1 MLIWWGIKILAGC
14 LIYPELPKLRSQTPS
29 APSIFMAKYVSEG
42 ETLWVK
48 RTSGRLVPLANVD
61 YEIVKILPGAEKG
74 RLVYIPFIYRKVAK
88 DEI

>member
-1 MLIWWGIKILAGC
+1 MPDYEKLFRWIPLEDLLNPVESGLHMVYKDYWWV
-14 LIYPELPKLRSQTPS
+14 
-29 APSIFMAKYVSEG
+29 VSEG
-42 ETLWVK
+42 ETLWVR

>member
-1 MLIWWGIKILAGC
+1 MPDYERLFHWIPLEDLINPMESGLHIVYKDYWWV
-14 LIYPELPKLRSQTPS
+14 
-29 APSIFMAKYVSEG
+29 VSEG

-48 RTSGRLVPLANVD
+48 RPSGRLVPLANVD

>member
-1 MLIWWGIKILAGC
+1 MESGLHIVYKDYWWV
-14 LIYPELPKLRSQTPS
+14 
-29 APSIFMAKYVSEG
+29 VSEG

-48 RTSGRLVPLANVD
+48 RPSGRLVPLANVD